1 MFRYLLAL
9 ATFFVLALPASA
21 QKLTLIT
28 AAEAALPPS
37 SGTTATRGITRGPG
51 VKLLSP
57 EPDTAVK
64 APFNLKFGFEG
75 RGGEKIDPASVKVV
89 YLKSPF
95 VDLTPRLQSAIS
107 ATGIDVAQADVPPGE
122 HQLRVTV
129 KDSAGRETN
138 STLTIVV
145 NK

>member
-1 MFRYLLAL
+1 MIRHLFACAALLL
-9 ATFFVLALPASA
+9 VVLPASA
-21 QKLTLIT
+21 QKITLIT

-37 SGTTATRGITRGPG
+37 SGVMATRGITRGPG

-57 EPDTAVK
+57 EADTPVK

-75 RGGEKIDPASVKVV
+75 RGGEKIDPASVRVV
-89 YLKSPF
+89 YLKTPS

-107 ATGIDVAQADVPPGE
+107 ASGIDVAQTDVPPGE

-145 NK
+145 TK